1 MQISTATAMPVPAD
15 PTPISTIAHPMRRI
29 PALDVALGT
38 QVHPTGSG
46 WVSLDD
52 AVAGARE
59 LTHAS
64 NVPMVALLRDAA
76 TGRVHAW
83 NVHVDITPAPE
94 RANWRAWYLENVVT
108 QAGPAVIDWSR
119 TRADLLAFVDGRAAL
134 VRPGVPSAD
143 R

>member
-1 MQISTATAMPVPAD
+1 MRLAAAAADRPVPVD

-46 WVSLDD
+46 WSSLED
-52 AVAGARE
+52 AVTGARE
-59 LTHAS
+59 LTRAS

-83 NVHVDITPAPE
+83 NVHVDVAPAPD
-94 RANWRAWYLENVVT
+94 RVNWRQWHLENASA
-108 QAGPAVIDWSR
+108 QAGPAVVDWSR
-119 TRADLLAFVDGRAAL
+119 TRADVLAFVDGRAAV
-134 VRPGVPSAD
+134 VRP
-143 R
+143 